1 MNIQAKRKT
10 NRVRA
15 SFIVCIK
22 SLNIENVLKDTC
34 LKATFKRDAT
44 RCRAAPRRAA
54 PRSATPRNATPRRE
68 RRACRSP
75 LAAPRCAIDD
85 YR

>member
-54 PRSATPRNATPRRE
+54 PRRAAPRRATPRRAA
-68 RRACRSP
+68 RAA
-75 LAAPRCAIDD
+75 LAAHPSPRHVEK
-85 YR
+85 